1 MDAFTRKTNNMK
13 IKLLM
18 QYDAIVGVDSSY
30 YQQVYEYLFLS
41 EPDEVREVLV
51 QMHTDIARAN
61 NGLFYS
67 KKYNCISP
75 GVFELQTRLEPNVFI
90 NRLKNTL

>member
-1 MDAFTRKTNNMK
+1 MK
-13 IKLLM
+13 LE
-18 QYDAIVGVDSSY
+18 QYDAIVGVDSIFY
-30 YQQVYEYLFLS
+30 RRVYEYLFRY
-41 EPDEVREVLV
+41 EPKAIRETLV

-75 GVFELQTRLEPNVFI
+75 GVFELQTKLEPNEFI

>member
-1 MDAFTRKTNNMK
+1 MK
-13 IKLLM
+13 LKLLR

-30 YQQVYEYLFLS
+30 YQQVYEYLFRS

-75 GVFELQTRLEPNVFI
+75 GVFELQTRLEPNEFI

>member
-1 MDAFTRKTNNMK
+1 MTLKMK
-13 IKLLM
+13 VNYPKSKLN
-18 QYDAIVGVDSSY
+18 QYDALVGVDSNY
-30 YQQVYEYLFLS
+30 YQQVYEYLFRS

-75 GVFELQTRLEPNVFI
+75 GVFELQTRLEPNEFI

>member
-1 MDAFTRKTNNMK
+1 MK
-13 IKLLM
+13 LE
-18 QYDAIVGVDSSY
+18 QYDAISGVDSAY
-30 YQQVYEYLFLS
+30 YQQVYEYLFRT
-41 EPDEVREVLV
+41 EPEEVKETLV

-61 NGLFYS
+61 NGIFYS

-75 GVFELQTRLEPNVFI
+75 GVFELQNRIEPNEFI